1 MLQWLTYINELFY
14 AMASLGKQSVRAEF
28 DKIKISFDEQVKA
41 GKVSTDV
48 AVLINTLFVLFN
60 IVLSIFLEKKTKKT
74 SANSSIPSSQTD
86 KDESTPSQKKTN
98 KNGRDETITTLGNTR
113 TVETVATLEV
123 TACNRCGTDLT
134 KIACTCIERR
144 TRIDIIF
151 EKTVEHIDAEVKEC
165 PACHAVTKPSFP
177 NDMAGPLQYGDGIK
191 AYVVQLM
198 VTQMLSL
205 NRTAKMVACLIGQ
218 LLSEATLLSYIMRLY
233 AALEAWDTSAR
244 LKILNANCMHSDE
257 TSCRLDKKNYWIHV
271 YSAGDLTLKYLH
283 QKRGKEA
290 IEAIGI
296 IPTYGG
302 VIVHDCWASY
312 LSYDHCA
319 HALCGSH
326 LLRELTF
333 IVEAHNY
340 RWAKNLKRLLKAACK
355 SVTKNP
361 EKCFDE
367 KTYAKLQACYRRI
380 LISGEQELPPIP
392 EKTTGRRGKVAKSD
406 AHNLWER
413 FDKYESAVLLFAKL
427 AHVPFTNNRAERDL
441 RMGKVKQKV
450 SGCFRVEKYA
460 HAYCRISSYLQTM
473 QNKGINPLVAV
484 SMAFAGQFDS

>member
-1 MLQWLTYINELFY
+1 
-14 AMASLGKQSVRAEF
+14 MASLDKQSVRAEF
-28 DKIKISFDEQVKA
+28 DKIKVSFESQVKA
-41 GKVSTDV
+41 GKVSSDV
-48 AVLINTLFVLFN
+48 AALINTLFVLFS
-60 IVLSIFLEKKTKKT
+60 IVLSIFLEKQTKKT
-74 SANSSIPSSQTD
+74 SANSSIPPSQTE
-86 KDESTPSQKKTN
+86 KDDSTPPQKKTN

-113 TVETVATLEV
+113 TVETVTAIPV
-123 TACNRCGTDLT
+123 TTCTKCGEDLT
-134 KIACTCIERR
+134 HVECLCVERR
-144 TRIDIIF
+144 TRIDIVF
-151 EKTVEHIDAEVKEC
+151 EKTLEHIDGESKEC
-165 PACHAVTKPSFP
+165 PSCHATTKAAFP
-177 NDMAGPLQYGDGIK
+177 DDMHGPLQYGNGIK
-191 AYVVQLM
+191 AYVIQLM

-205 NRTAKMVACLIGQ
+205 DRTAKMVACVIGQ
-218 LLSEATLLSYIMRLY
+218 LISEATLLSYLMRLY
-233 AALEAWDTSAR
+233 TALEAWDANAR

-257 TSCRLDKKNYWIHV
+257 TSCRVDKKNYWIHV
-271 YSAGDLTLKYLH
+271 YSAGDITLKYLH

-290 IEAIGI
+290 IESIDI
-296 IPTYGG
+296 LPHYGG
-302 VIVHDCWASY
+302 VVVHDCWASY

-333 IVEAHNY
+333 IVEAHDY
-340 RWAKNLKRLLKAACK
+340 RWAKNLKRLFKTACK

-361 EKCFDE
+361 EKCLDE
-367 KTYAKLQACYRRI
+367 KTYAKLHACYRRI
-380 LISGEQELPPIP
+380 LISGAQELPPIP

-413 FDKYESAVLLFAKL
+413 FDKYETAVLLFAKL

-450 SGCFRVEKYA
+450 SGCFRTEKYA

-484 SMAFAGQFDS
+484 SMALAGEFDS